1 MILEKITKGNFN
13 LEFTKKTYK
22 HENNLRFHVK
32 IDERFYEYAIDT
44 WNKHTIN
51 LQCVVYQKKK
61 IQGRSEEMLWTNH
74 NQNRG
79 TIETTERFER
89 LQELCIEYDCLSGP
103 ERQESLI
110 EYLGKFSCTDNIP

>member
-44 WNKHTIN
+44 WNKQTIN
-51 LQCVVYQKKK
+51 LQCVVNIKKN
-61 IQGRSEEMLWTNH
+61 S
-74 NQNRG
+74 
-79 TIETTERFER
+79 
-89 LQELCIEYDCLSGP
+89 Y
-103 ERQESLI
+103 
-110 EYLGKFSCTDNIP
+110 